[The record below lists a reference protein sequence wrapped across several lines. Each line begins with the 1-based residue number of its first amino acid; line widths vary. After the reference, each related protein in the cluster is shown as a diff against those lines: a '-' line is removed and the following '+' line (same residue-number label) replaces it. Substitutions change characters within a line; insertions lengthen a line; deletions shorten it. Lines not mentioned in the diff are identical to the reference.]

1 MDKDDRVLAEIRITG
16 LGVIEEATLP
26 LHPGLNV
33 VTGETGAGKTM
44 VVSGL
49 LLLFGARGDSTLVRA
64 GAPGASVEGIV
75 DVAADHPAAV
85 RAVEAG
91 GRVDEGL
98 VLARSVS
105 AEGRSRAFVGGRS
118 APVGVLAEVGE
129 SLLAVHGQADQ
140 WRLRDQDQHRAVLDR
155 FGGAGL
161 ADRLGAYRQI
171 WSALRDV
178 RSAVERLRSEARDRV
193 VELEGLQ
200 VGLDL
205 VERVSPLPGEDEE
218 LRVEDERL
226 GHADELRQYSGD
238 AHLALAGSDDG
249 GPGEPS
255 VLTLVAGARTA
266 LDHVAALDPSAGE
279 LRDRLVDIAHLTVDL
294 AADVSRYAA
303 DIELDPAR
311 LAFVQAR
318 RAELASL
325 TRRYGPDLADVLAW
339 AERAAARHVELSG
352 AEDRITALEEEEA
365 RLDAGL
371 GLAASALSEARR
383 AAAVRLGERVTAE
396 LSRLAMGSAEV
407 SVEVTKTEPGPH
419 GADSVAIVLAAN
431 PGEPGRSITRAAS
444 GGELSRVM
452 LALEVAL
459 GEGESG
465 PEVPIFVFD
474 EVDAGVGGAAAR
486 DVGAR
491 LAALAHHTQVIVVTH
506 LAQVAAYA
514 DHHLVVAKATDGGVT
529 ASDVRVVEGT
539 EREDEIARLLAG
551 SVSETAR
558 EHARELLAD
567 ARS

>member
-1 MDKDDRVLAEIRITG
+1 MLAEIRLSG

-26 LHPGLNV
+26 FHPGLNV

-49 LLLFGARGDSTLVRA
+49 LLLFGARGDSSLVRA
-64 GAPGASVEGIV
+64 GAASAAIEGHV
-75 DVAADHPAAV
+75 DVPADHPAAL

-91 GRVDEGL
+91 GRVDDGL
-98 VLARSVS
+98 VLARSIS
-105 AEGRSRAFVGGRS
+105 AEGRSRAYVGGRA

-140 WRLRDQDQHRAVLDR
+140 WRLRDPEQHRTVLDR
-155 FGGAGL
+155 FGGEEIAV
-161 ADRLGAYRQI
+161 RLDAYRVV
-171 WSALRDV
+171 WSRMREV
-178 RSAVERLRSEARDRV
+178 RSALQRLRSEARDRV
-193 VELEGLQ
+193 VEIEGLQ
-200 VGLDL
+200 VGLEL
-205 VERVSPLPGEDEE
+205 IERVAPLVGEDED

-226 GHADELRQYSGD
+226 SNADELRQHIAD
-238 AHLALAGSDDG
+238 AHNALAGADEA

-255 VLTLVAGARTA
+255 LLALVVQARAA
-266 LDHVAALDPSAGE
+266 LDHVAALDSSASE
-279 LRDRLVDIAHLTVDL
+279 LRDRLLEVFHLSVDL

-303 DIELDPAR
+303 DIELDPTR
-311 LAFVQAR
+311 LAFVQER
-318 RAELASL
+318 RSELTSL
-325 TRRYGPDLADVLAW
+325 TRRYGPTLGEVLLW
-339 AERAAARHVELSG
+339 AEEAATRHAELSSADDRIVELEDEEDRLDESLHRAASVLT
-352 AEDRITALEEEEA
+352 D
-365 RLDAGL
+365 
-371 GLAASALSEARR
+371 ARR
-383 AAAVRLGERVTAE
+383 TAAIRLGERVTTE
-396 LSRLAMGSAEV
+396 LSRLAMGAAV
-407 SVEVTKTEPGPH
+407 VTVEVTPADPGPH
-419 GADSVAIVLAAN
+419 GADVVVIVLAAN

-465 PEVPIFVFD
+465 PDVPIFVFD

-491 LAALAHHTQVIVVTH
+491 LAALAQHTQVIVVTH

-514 DHHLVVAKATDGGVT
+514 DHHLVVAKATDGTVT
-529 ASDVRVVEGT
+529 ASDVRVVDGA